1 MLVRCVEA
9 EAGEVTDVDRVP
21 HIQGRVSGAPYPLQP
36 TYRWEK
42 TLQAGA
48 RMENLRSRGFTVDKN
63 ICIILVV
70 LLLLVILVWH
80 KTPYK

>member
-1 MLVRCVEA
+1 
-9 EAGEVTDVDRVP
+9 
-21 HIQGRVSGAPYPLQP
+21 
-36 TYRWEK
+36 
-42 TLQAGA
+42 
-48 RMENLRSRGFTVDKN
+48 MENLRYRGFTVDKN